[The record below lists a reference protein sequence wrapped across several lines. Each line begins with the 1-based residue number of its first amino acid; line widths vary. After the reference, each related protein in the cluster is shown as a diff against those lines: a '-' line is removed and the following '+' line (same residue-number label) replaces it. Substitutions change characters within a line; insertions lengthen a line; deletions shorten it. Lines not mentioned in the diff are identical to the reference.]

1 MDRDTVDT
9 ELATYE
15 EVLERWAFTDCSG
28 FDNALSDSEMRALFS
43 RWRATRSKP
52 DAAIGSV
59 TAQSMDRAWTGF
71 VNRWNTEGPPAFQQK
86 LLQREEQHS
95 RLSVGALV
103 AQICELSWDAD
114 RDCCFA
120 HYRLGCPSCRG
131 YSVPRPSSA
140 VWERITSATPLSEA
154 ERRLV
159 GLFQRALH
167 EARRDEES
175 RPVDG
180 RPRTPPRNPERPPA
194 APPAAPS
201 CRPANRSTVPS
212 IGGSSGYP
220 RRVIMVKNDLHDVTN
235 VTLAVKKWGRTI
247 TKEPSARDVGAAPRG
262 G

>member
-1 MDRDTVDT
+1 MDRDTVDV
-9 ELATYE
+9 ELTTYE

-28 FDNALSDSEMRALFS
+28 FVNALSDSEMRALFS
-43 RWRATRSKP
+43 RWRAKRSKP

-59 TAQSMDRAWTGF
+59 TAQSMDRAWTAF
-71 VNRWNTEGPPAFQQK
+71 VNCWKTEGPAAFQQK

-95 RLSVGALV
+95 HLSVGALA

-120 HYRLGCPSCRG
+120 QYRLGCPSCRG
-131 YSVPRPSSA
+131 YSVPRPSAA

-159 GLFQRALH
+159 GLYQRALH

-175 RPVDG
+175 RPVEG
-180 RPRTPPRNPERPPA
+180 RPRTPPRHPERPPA

-201 CRPANRSTVPS
+201 CRPADRPTVPS

-220 RRVIMVKNDLHDVTN
+220 RRSDERCDH
-235 VTLAVKKWGRTI
+235 W
-247 TKEPSARDVGAAPRG
+247 SSHRG
-262 G
+262 QE